1 MTCCYD
7 DFETLISTTDGQQ
20 RIKAEYTAVFSR
32 PPVGHCEN
40 SLRDMYLFLRA
51 KHEQQNLNMTQKLK
65 VKAGCE
71 IQHIAGSVTDLS
83 KWSQKEIRDYLVL
96 FPKATFFEPVE
107 EVEKTKK

>member
-1 MTCCYD
+1 
-7 DFETLISTTDGQQ
+7 
-20 RIKAEYTAVFSR
+20 
-32 PPVGHCEN
+32 
-40 SLRDMYLFLRA
+40 
-51 KHEQQNLNMTQKLK
+51 MTQKLK